1 MVNKQKNLCL
11 SRGLN
16 PGLLGYKPNALPT
29 ELLRPAT
36 TEPRFVLV
44 SVFFW
49 FRTRL
54 KSVWSKTTVRST
66 SRKNILSQ
74 SGRVVYGAA
83 FKLQSALRAR
93 VRILPLTSLL
103 KNRFYLVKPV
113 ITGFEAFFSNFGALF
128 RSGRP
133 GTPAYLV
140 P

>member
-1 MVNKQKNLCL
+1 M
-11 SRGLN
+11 N
-16 PGLLGYKPNALPT
+16 PGPLGYKPTALPT
-29 ELLRPAT
+29 ELPRLAT
-36 TEPRFVLV
+36 THPRCFSLTLF
-44 SVFFW
+44 SYI
-49 FRTRL
+49 TRFA
-54 KSVWSKTTVRST
+54 WSKTTVRSSCT
-66 SRKNILSQ
+66 RDKISQ

-128 RSGRP
+128 RSGRA